1 MRKQWEK
8 PRFGRNVTR
17 FNEISPDLVKIS
29 LDLHKISPK
38 SRFFRRNLGFFAKIW
53 NFFAKIWVSHQNMV
67 FSPIA
72 SGFSSFGGRE
82 TEIDPPKLVSSGED
96 LPPTTEVVEST
107 GVGSVP
113 VGFFGWVES
122 PDGLDSPT
130 CSSCSTNSS
139 ISTGPSKPLLYF
151 QAKLK
156 WG

>member
-1 MRKQWEK
+1 
-8 PRFGRNVTR
+8 
-17 FNEISPDLVKIS
+17 
-29 LDLHKISPK
+29 
-38 SRFFRRNLGFFAKIW
+38 
-53 NFFAKIWVSHQNMV
+53 MV

-72 SGFSSFGGRE
+72 SGFSGFGGRE
-82 TEIDPPKLVSSGED
+82 TETDPPKLVSSGED
-96 LPPTTEVVEST
+96 LPPTTEVVD
-107 GVGSVP
+107 P